1 MTDFKTDF
9 KTDFET
15 ILNRIKLEERKFV
28 VPNFEKKIKI
38 GLKELFPNLN
48 IVDTNIL
55 LEFTVFIIDLISF
68 KYHFKKEE
76 EYYNKWTQNNYR
88 DIKGTILLL
97 LPFINDE
104 NDGLLLKKLTD
115 LNQLLYAYK
124 ESAIPSSVLDE
135 IREDALRTHFEF
147 GNMGISLIPNNVKQG
162 QKEPILDL
170 YPNGVKLIYKV
181 IYDNFFG
188 LLQTLE
194 IINGKSYVNWVNII
208 PLNLQNYNES
218 DIYKATLE
226 SLEKAPQNKPLVNT
240 FVKNLYNYNGLWY
253 GDIYNVLRVRYYEEA
268 KKIKWLIFPYETTE
282 IKLYLINCL
291 DSMFNLTGIINNNFT
306 SYDDIEDNDKYEF
319 ENNINTVFV
328 NLVIRNSMFGLKTI
342 DFEVIKYLLIYLI
355 NNNNT
360 VNKSKEL
367 IITKFKLKDHEEN
380 ESKNNEDFISE
391 DKLKLEE
398 ITEQD
403 IIDCFKLIKD
413 GVIQHKHIWNY
424 LRESIDILKE
434 TAYSKFLLI
443 RDKGKYKI
451 STNYYYQP
459 FNKKMNEIFFNNKMN
474 LKNIYN
480 IAKTLSHTSKK
491 WELLERNYISL
502 DYDQKKDFIIA
513 LYFKREDWLKLQG
526 NLKRQFIGRDYTYND
541 EIDGLKRV
549 FAKSYLTIIFEEL
562 VTMGV
567 LNRFDLANDITD
579 KERLPENFGPRK
591 SMIKKLV
598 AKRFEE
604 NKDWLDSYYYLT
616 NDMYKNMDDVTI
628 EKENGTPDDKC
639 KYYKYFDLISN
650 EQEWYVFYAM
660 DWISQISFFQH
671 YIYHQVLYVTGAT
684 GQGKST
690 QVPKLLLYAL
700 KAIDYKSNGKV
711 ICTQPRIAPTVN
723 NATRIAEE
731 LGLPI
736 EQPSNTSNIK
746 IKTNNS
752 RVQYKF
758 KEDSHLDLN
767 SNYFL
772 RIVTDGSLLEEM
784 KGNATMMV
792 KNPEEQFT
800 NNNKYDIIII
810 DEAHEHNIN
819 MDIIIALARQTCYFN
834 NKVKLIIVSATMDE
848 DEPIY
853 RRYFYQNND
862 NLTYPI
868 KFPII
873 NPFTME
879 PFLPQA
885 IFMDRRYH
893 ISPPG
898 ETTQY
903 KVDEI
908 YLDHNPVVYKPN
920 SIGKAVID
928 ESKSAMTAQ
937 ELGYQKIIDICN
949 KSAKGEILFFANG
962 EREILAATEY
972 LNNVL
977 PPGNIALPYFSKLN
991 SIYKNIIEK
1000 IKEKISSI
1008 KNKRENIHTEWG
1020 VDYIEDLSV
1029 PNNIYKRSII
1039 IATNVAEASVT
1050 IDGLAYVVD
1059 NGYAKVNRYIPN
1071 LNKTLLE
1078 VGKISEASRKQRKG
1092 RVGRVGDGT
1101 VYYMYKMHG
1110 RRDIKP
1116 KCKITQEDVTSN
1128 IIDLWCDKTL
1138 DDLKTN
1144 DIDNINKLIV
1154 NINCNPNH
1162 SIFNETNDTSN
1173 SYIKKSGLYD
1183 IYKSNYKM
1191 ASRIHYKYK
1200 NIAIHQDDLLIE
1212 FCVFDS
1218 GQIIENL
1225 LDPMGRF
1232 YLIHPFE
1239 DNIERNI
1246 LNHIIKYDNKQTN
1259 TIHSNAY
1266 VYMLSKLLYSNMIV
1280 DYNAEQ
1286 FLDHRS
1292 DSMNVE
1298 RIYLKS
1304 ELAKPIRNLQKNLT
1318 LDNMEDA
1325 ITIFAAR
1332 AMGCFTQVIELR
1344 LFIELMGMTNMK
1356 ALVNESINFTKFKE
1370 IYGNSNIKS
1379 DLIFI
1384 YNIIKSF
1391 KNRFHNLLVFNLDNN
1406 IIKSLTDNVADTNIN
1421 TFKHYIKMGYTMPP
1435 SNFDANLWN
1444 KLFTKNKNGELE
1456 KEKDK
1461 VFRTDESVYDILES
1475 DIKRNESDIIKWCN
1489 NNYINSKL
1497 ILSFLNKLGTY
1508 YLVNDIGKATDDN
1521 PLDFADKFKSNF
1533 MKYLTQHTMD
1543 EKIIRS
1549 FLYGRPSQFTYS
1561 FKGDKYMTFMNHE
1574 SYNVKFAEPFYKN
1587 QPTETL
1593 TTLSCEMT
1601 FYLKYVES
1609 EDPNIIKNE
1618 VLNLHLLSQ
1627 IESKWLIPA
1636 IPLFVN
1642 PLTLPDVFTNIVNGM
1657 HIISYNNSHGIQ
1669 IFKRDIMNNW
1679 NKNFIIW
1686 NMEETPILRD
1696 FYRKI
1701 NNMIAR
1707 YLNL

>member
-1 MTDFKTDF
+1 MTDF

-15 ILNRIKLEERKFV
+15 VINKMKLTGRKFV
-28 VPNFEKKIKI
+28 VPDFEKKIQI
-38 GLKELFPNLN
+38 GLKGLFPNLN
-48 IVDTNIL
+48 DTDTNIL
-55 LEFTVFIIDLISF
+55 FEFTVFIIDLISF
-68 KYHFKKEE
+68 KYHFKKEQ

-88 DIKGTILLL
+88 DIKGAILLL

-104 NDGLLLKKLTD
+104 NNGYLLNKLTD

-124 ESAIPSSVLDE
+124 EQAIPSSVLDE
-135 IREDALRTHFEF
+135 MREEALRTHFEF
-147 GNMGISLIPNNVKQG
+147 GNMGISLIQNDMYRG
-162 QKEPILDL
+162 QKDPILDL
-170 YPNGVKLIYKV
+170 YPNDVKLIYRV
-181 IYDNFFG
+181 MYHNFFG

-194 IINGKSYVNWVNII
+194 IMNGKSYVNWVNIV
-208 PLNLQNYNES
+208 PLNLINYIES
-218 DIYKATLE
+218 DIYKATKDSFGE
-226 SLEKAPQNKPLVNT
+226 STTLYTKI
-240 FVKNLYNYNGLWY
+240 FVKNLYDYNGLWY
-253 GDIYNVLRVRYYEEA
+253 GDIYNVFRVRYYEEA
-268 KKIKWLIFPYETTE
+268 KKIKWLIFPYETNDM
-282 IKLYLINCL
+282 KLYLINCL
-291 DSMFNLTGIINNNFT
+291 DSMFNLTSIINNSSA
-306 SYDDIEDNDKYEF
+306 SYDDIDDIYKYEF
-319 ENNINTVFV
+319 ENNV
-328 NLVIRNSMFGLKTI
+328 NKVLKNLDGGNSMFGLNTI

-355 NNNNT
+355 NNNGKAESS
-360 VNKSKEL
+360 KSKEPV
-367 IITKFKLKDHEEN
+367 ITKFILKDADEN
-380 ESKNNEDFISE
+380 ESENNDDFIAE
-391 DKLKLEE
+391 DKTKVEG
-398 ITEQD
+398 ITNQD
-403 IIDCFKLIKD
+403 IIDCFKIMKD
-413 GVIQHKHIWNY
+413 NAIQDIWDY
-424 LRESIDILKE
+424 LRESVDMLKE

-443 RDKGKYKI
+443 RENGKYRINK
-451 STNYYYQP
+451 NYYYQP
-459 FNKKMNEIFFNNKMN
+459 FNDKIDIDIYKNKMN

-480 IAKTLSHTSKK
+480 IAKTLSHNDN
-491 WELLERNYISL
+491 WELLERNFISL
-502 DYDQKKDFIIA
+502 NSKSKMDFFSKLI
-513 LYFKREDWLKLQG
+513 KTDSNWLKLQG
-526 NLKRQFIGRDYTYND
+526 NMERQFKGRPYDYNQ
-541 EIDGLKRV
+541 EIDKIRICLNGI
-549 FAKSYLTIIFEEL
+549 YLIIVFEEL

-591 SMIKKLV
+591 SMIKKKM
-598 AKRFEE
+598 AERFEK
-604 NKDWLDSYYYLT
+604 NKDWQDSYYYLT
-616 NDMYKNMDDVTI
+616 NDMYKNMDNITI

-639 KYYKYFDLISN
+639 KEYKYFDLISN
-650 EQEWYVFYAM
+650 EQEWYIFYAM

-711 ICTQPRIAPTVN
+711 VCTQPRIAPTTN

-736 EQPSNTSNIK
+736 EQPNNISNVK

-752 RVQYKF
+752 KVQYKYQ
-758 KEDSHLDLN
+758 KDSHLELK

-772 RIVTDGSLLEEM
+772 RIMTDGSLLEDM
-784 KGNATMMV
+784 KGNSTMLTKAPKV
-792 KNPEEQFT
+792 KSTDPDKFI
-800 NNNKYDIIII
+800 NNNIYDIIIV

-853 RRYFYQNND
+853 RRYFYNNND

-868 KFPII
+868 KYPIN
-873 NPFTME
+873 NPFTNQM
-879 PFLPQA
+879 FLPHA

-908 YLDHNPVVYKPN
+908 YLDHNPIVYKSN
-920 SIGKAVID
+920 SSGRALVD
-928 ESKSAMTAQ
+928 ESKSALMAQ
-937 ELGYQKIIDICN
+937 ELGYMKIIEICN
-949 KSAKGEILFFANG
+949 KSSKGEILFFANG

-972 LNNVL
+972 LNKVL

-991 SIYKNIIEK
+991 KLYKDIIEK
-1000 IKEKISSI
+1000 INIKISSI

-1020 VDYIEDLSV
+1020 PEYIEDQSV
-1029 PNNIYKRSII
+1029 PDNIYKRSII

-1050 IDGLAYVVD
+1050 INGLAYVVD
-1059 NGYAKVNRYIPN
+1059 NGYAKVNRYIPK
-1071 LNKTLLE
+1071 LNNTILE

-1138 DDLKTN
+1138 DDVK
-1144 DIDNINKLIV
+1144 IDDTKNYKKLIV
-1154 NINCNPNH
+1154 SSDINSTTDPNLFKFH
-1162 SIFNETNDTSN
+1162 TTELAERNYTKS
-1173 SYIKKSGLYD
+1173 SGLNE
-1183 IYKSNYKM
+1183 IYKSNYKI
-1191 ASRIHYKYK
+1191 ASMDVYYYSMNTVTPKQFH
-1200 NIAIHQDDLLIE
+1200 
-1212 FCVFDS
+1212 VFDS
-1218 GQIIENL
+1218 GQIVDNL
-1225 LDPMGRF
+1225 LDKEGQF

-1239 DNIERNI
+1239 DNLERNI
-1246 LNHIIKYDNKQTN
+1246 LNNIIKYDNMN
-1259 TIHSNAY
+1259 SNSIPPKAH

-1280 DYNAEQ
+1280 DSNAER
-1286 FLDHRS
+1286 FLDNRI
-1292 DSMNVE
+1292 DSLNEE

-1304 ELAKPIRNLQKNLT
+1304 ELVKPIKDLKTNMT
-1318 LDNMEDA
+1318 LETTEDA

-1332 AMGCFTQVIELR
+1332 AMGCLTEVLELK
-1344 LFIELMGMTNMK
+1344 LFIDLMGMTNMK
-1356 ALVNESINFTKFKE
+1356 ELVNESINYKKFKE

-1384 YNIIKSF
+1384 YNIIKAF
-1391 KNRFHNLLVFNLDNN
+1391 KNRFSNLLVFKLADNN
-1406 IIKSLTDNVADTNIN
+1406 FVKLLSDSVADTNIDK
-1421 TFKHYIKMGYTMPP
+1421 FKQYIKMGLTTPP

-1444 KLFTKNKNGELE
+1444 KLFTENKNGRLN

-1461 VFRTDESVYDILES
+1461 LFRTDQSVYDILKR
-1475 DIKRNESDIIKWCN
+1475 DIERNESDIIKWCDT
-1489 NNYINSKL
+1489 NYINSKL
-1497 ILSFLNKLGTY
+1497 ILKFLNKIDEY
-1508 YLVNDIGKATDDN
+1508 YLVNDIGKTDDN
-1521 PLDFADKFKSNF
+1521 PLKFADNFKSNF
-1533 MKYLTQHTMD
+1533 MKFLTQHTID

-1574 SYNVKFAEPFYKN
+1574 IFYVKFAEPYYIN
-1587 QPTETL
+1587 QPSETL
-1593 TTLSCEMT
+1593 TNLSGEMT

-1609 EDPNIIKNE
+1609 EDPNNNKNE
-1618 VLNLHLLSQ
+1618 MLNLHLLSQ
-1627 IESKWLIPA
+1627 IDSKWLIPA
-1636 IPLFVN
+1636 TPLFVN
-1642 PLTLPDVFTNIVNGM
+1642 PLTSPDVFTNIVNDRP
-1657 HIISYNNSHGIQ
+1657 IISYNNSHGVQ
-1669 IFKRDIMNNW
+1669 IFKRNIMNSW
-1679 NKNFIIW
+1679 NKSFILW
-1686 NMEETPILRD
+1686 DTEETPILND

-1707 YLNL
+1707 YLNS

>member
-1 MTDFKTDF
+1 MTDF
-9 KTDFET
+9 EI
-15 ILNRIKLEERKFV
+15 ILNRIKSLERKFV
-28 VPNFEKKIKI
+28 VPDFEKKIKI
-38 GLKELFPNLN
+38 GLKGLFPILN
-48 IVDTNIL
+48 DVDTNIL

-68 KYHFKKEE
+68 KYHFKKET
-76 EYYNKWTQNNYR
+76 EYYNKWIQNNYR
-88 DIKGTILLL
+88 DIKGVILLL
-97 LPFINDE
+97 LPFINDD
-104 NDGLLLKKLTD
+104 NNGYLLNKLTD

-124 ESAIPSSVLDE
+124 EQSIPSSVLDE
-135 IREDALRTHFEF
+135 IREEALRTHFEF
-147 GNMGISLIPNNVKQG
+147 GNMGISLIPNNMTRE
-162 QKEPILDL
+162 QKESILDL
-170 YPNGVKLIYKV
+170 YPNGKKLIYTV
-181 IYDNFFG
+181 IYHNFFG

-194 IINGKSYVNWVNII
+194 IINGKSYVNWVNIV
-208 PLNLQNYNES
+208 PLNLANYNES
-218 DIYKATLE
+218 AIYKATYD
-226 SLEKAPQNKPLVNT
+226 SLVEDSQNSFSTPR
-240 FVKNLYNYNGLWY
+240 FVKKLYDYSGLWY
-253 GDIYNVLRVRYYEEA
+253 GDIYNVFRVRYYEDA
-268 KKIKWLIFPYETTE
+268 KKIKWLIFPYETNE
-282 IKLYLINCL
+282 MKLYLINCL
-291 DSMFNLTGIINNNFT
+291 DSMFNLTSIINNNFK
-306 SYDDIEDNDKYEF
+306 SYADIEDIDKYEF
-319 ENNINTVFV
+319 ENNVNTVFV
-328 NLVIRNSMFGLKTI
+328 NLVLGNSMFGLNTI

-355 NNNNT
+355 NNTNVKNSERP
-360 VNKSKEL
+360 V
-367 IITKFKLKDHEEN
+367 ITKFKLKDMEET
-380 ESKNNEDFISE
+380 ETINNDDFIKE
-391 DKLKLEE
+391 DTKKVEE
-398 ITEQD
+398 ITNQD
-403 IIDCFKLIKD
+403 IIDCFKFVKENNIRD
-413 GVIQHKHIWNY
+413 IWNY
-424 LRESIDILKE
+424 LRESIDMLKE

-443 RDKGKYKI
+443 RENNKYKI
-451 STNYYYQP
+451 STNYYYEP
-459 FNKKMNEIFFNNKMN
+459 FNKEIKKNQSENRMN

-480 IAKTLSHTSKK
+480 VAKTLSHNKE
-491 WELLERNYISL
+491 WEQLERNFISL
-502 DYDQKKDFIIA
+502 EYTSKTIFFTKLTINNSN
-513 LYFKREDWLKLQG
+513 WLNLQG
-526 NLKRQFIGRDYTYND
+526 NLKRQFIGRNYTYNV
-541 EIDGLKRV
+541 EIDKIR
-549 FAKSYLTIIFEEL
+549 KSINENYLTIVFEEL

-591 SMIKKLV
+591 SMIKKLL
-598 AKRFEE
+598 AKRFEG

-616 NDMYKNMDDVTI
+616 NDMYKNMDNITI
-628 EKENGTPDDKC
+628 EKENGSPDDKC
-639 KYYKYFDLISN
+639 KDYKYFDLISN

-671 YIYHQVLYVTGAT
+671 YIYHQILYVTGAT

-711 ICTQPRIAPTVN
+711 VCTQPRIAPTTN

-736 EQPSNTSNIK
+736 EQPSNTSSIK

-752 RVQYKF
+752 KVQYKY
-758 KEDSHLDLN
+758 KEDSHQDLN

-772 RIVTDGSLLEEM
+772 KIVTDGSLLEEM
-784 KGNATMMV
+784 KSNATMLV
-792 KNPEEQFT
+792 KTPDKKFI
-800 NNNKYDIIII
+800 NNNIYDIIIV

-868 KFPII
+868 KYPIL
-873 NPFTME
+873 NPFTMV

-908 YLDHNPVVYKPN
+908 YLDNDPVVYKPN
-920 SIGKAVID
+920 NTID

-937 ELGYQKIIDICN
+937 ELGYQRIIEICN
-949 KSAKGEILFFANG
+949 KSIKGEILFFANG
-962 EREILAATEY
+962 EKEILAATEY
-972 LNNVL
+972 LNKVL

-991 SIYKNIIEK
+991 RVYKEIIEK
-1000 IKEKISSI
+1000 INIKISSI

-1020 VDYIEDLSV
+1020 PEYIEDQSV
-1029 PNNIYKRSII
+1029 PNNIYKRSVI

-1050 IDGLAYVVD
+1050 INGLAYVVD
-1059 NGYAKVNRYIPN
+1059 NGYAKVNQYNPK
-1071 LNKTLLE
+1071 LNKTTLN
-1078 VGKISEASRKQRKG
+1078 VDKISEASRKQRKG

-1116 KCKITQEDVTSN
+1116 KCKITQEDVTNN

-1138 DDLKTN
+1138 DDVKIEDFN
-1144 DIDNINKLIV
+1144 NINKLIV
-1154 NINCNPNH
+1154 NRNSNPNH
-1162 SIFNETNDTSN
+1162 STFNQNNDTSN

-1183 IYKSNYKM
+1183 IYKTNYKV
-1191 ASRIHYKYK
+1191 AQNTHYKYK
-1200 NIAIHQDDLLIE
+1200 NIEISRDEFPLE

-1218 GQIIENL
+1218 GMIIDNL
-1225 LDPMGRF
+1225 LDKTGIF

-1239 DNIERNI
+1239 DNIERNV
-1246 LNHIIKYDNKQTN
+1246 LNNIIKYDNKQTN
-1259 TIHSNAY
+1259 MIHPKAF

-1292 DSMNVE
+1292 DSINTE

-1304 ELAKPIRNLQKNLT
+1304 ELVNPIKNLQKNLT
-1318 LDNMEDA
+1318 LDNIEDA
-1325 ITIFAAR
+1325 ITLFSAR
-1332 AMGCFTQVIELR
+1332 AMGCFTQVLELKI
-1344 LFIELMGMTNMK
+1344 FIDLMGMTNMK

-1391 KNRFHNLLVFNLDNN
+1391 KNRFSNLLVFNLDNN
-1406 IIKSLTDNVADTNIN
+1406 MIKSLTDNVADTNIN
-1421 TFKHYIKMGYTMPP
+1421 TFKKYIKMGYTTPP
-1435 SNFDANLWN
+1435 SNFDPNLWN

-1461 VFRTDESVYDILES
+1461 VFRTDESVYDILER

-1508 YLVNDIGKATDDN
+1508 YLVNDISTTADDN
-1521 PLDFADKFKSNF
+1521 PLIFADNFKSNF
-1533 MKYLTQHTMD
+1533 MKFLTQYTMD

-1561 FKGDKYMTFMNHE
+1561 FRGDKYMTFINHE
-1574 SYNVKFAEPFYKN
+1574 IFNVKFAEPFYKN

-1593 TTLSCEMT
+1593 TTLSGEMT

-1609 EDPNIIKNE
+1609 EDPNIINNE

-1642 PLTLPDVFTNIVNGM
+1642 PLTLPDVFTNIGKAANDTP
-1657 HIISYNNSHGIQ
+1657 IIQYNNSHGVQ
-1669 IFKRDIMNNW
+1669 IFKREIINNW
-1679 NKNFIIW
+1679 NKSFILWDI
-1686 NMEETPILRD
+1686 EETPILKD

-1701 NNMIAR
+1701 NNMISK
-1707 YLNL
+1707 YINL

>member
-1 MTDFKTDF
+1 MTDF

-15 ILNRIKLEERKFV
+15 ILNRIKLEKRKFIV
-28 VPNFEKKIKI
+28 SNFEKKIKI
-38 GLKELFPNLN
+38 GLEDLFPNLN
-48 IVDTNIL
+48 NVDTNIL
-55 LEFTVFIIDLISF
+55 FEFTVFIIDLISF

-88 DIKGTILLL
+88 DIKGVILLL

-104 NDGLLLKKLTD
+104 NNGFLLKKLTD

-124 ESAIPSSVLDE
+124 EDAIPSSVLNE
-135 IREDALRTHFEF
+135 IRENALRTHFEF
-147 GNMGISLIPNNVKQG
+147 GNMGISLIQNNVKQE

-170 YPNGVKLIYKV
+170 FPNGVKLIYRV
-181 IYDNFFG
+181 MYDNFFG

-194 IINGKSYVNWVNII
+194 IINGKSYVNWVNIV
-208 PLNLQNYNES
+208 PLNLINYNES
-218 DIYKATLE
+218 DIYKATKE
-226 SLEKAPQNKPLVNT
+226 SLVEDLRNQFSANT
-240 FVKNLYNYNGLWY
+240 ISKKIYNYSGLWY
-253 GDIYNVLRVRYYEEA
+253 GDIYNVFRVRYYEEA
-268 KKIKWLIFPYETTE
+268 KKIKWLIFPYETNE
-282 IKLYLINCL
+282 KQLYLINCL

-328 NLVIRNSMFGLKTI
+328 NLVIRNSMFGLNTI

-355 NNNNT
+355 NNNTINE
-360 VNKSKEL
+360 SKEP
-367 IITKFKLKDHEEN
+367 IITKFKLKDTEET
-380 ESKNNEDFISE
+380 ETENNDDFIKE

-403 IIDCFKLIKD
+403 IINCFKLIKD
-413 GVIQHKHIWNY
+413 GIIQHKYIWNY
-424 LRESIDILKE
+424 LRESIDMLKE

-443 RDKGKYKI
+443 RKNGKYMI
-451 STNYYYQP
+451 STTYYYQP
-459 FNKKMNEIFFNNKMN
+459 FNNKMNEEPSENKMN

-480 IAKTLSHTSKK
+480 IAKTLSHNER
-491 WELLERNYISL
+491 WELLERNFISL
-502 DYDQKKDFIIA
+502 DYDSKTNFFNK
-513 LYFKREDWLKLQG
+513 LNSNTSRWVNLQG
-526 NLKRQFIGRDYTYND
+526 NLKRQFIGKNYDYDN
-541 EIDGLKRV
+541 EIERIRSGLNKN
-549 FAKSYLTIIFEEL
+549 YLTIVFEEL

-567 LNRFDLANDITD
+567 LNRFDLANNITD
-579 KERLPENFGPRK
+579 KEQLPENFGPRK

-598 AKRFEE
+598 AKRFEK

-616 NDMYKNMDDVTI
+616 NDMYKNMDNITI

-639 KYYKYFDLISN
+639 KDYKYFDLISN
-650 EQEWYVFYAM
+650 EQGWNLFYAM

-671 YIYHQVLYVTGAT
+671 YIYHQILYVTGAT

-711 ICTQPRIAPTVN
+711 VCTQPRIAPTVN

-736 EQPSNTSNIK
+736 EQPSNTSNVN

-752 RVQYKF
+752 MVQYKYQQ
-758 KEDSHLDLN
+758 DSHLDLN

-784 KGNATMMV
+784 KSNSTMMI
-792 KNPEEQFT
+792 KSPNKQFT
-800 NNNKYDIIII
+800 NNNKYDIIIV

-868 KFPII
+868 KYQIL
-873 NPFTME
+873 NPFTE
-879 PFLPQA
+879 QPFLPQA

-908 YLDHNPVVYKPN
+908 YLDNDPVVYKSN

-928 ESKSAMTAQ
+928 ESKSAMVAQ
-937 ELGYQKIIDICN
+937 ELGYQKIIEICN

-972 LNNVL
+972 LNKML

-991 SIYKNIIEK
+991 PIYKNIIEK
-1000 IKEKISSI
+1000 INIKISSI

-1020 VDYIEDLSV
+1020 AEYIEDQSV
-1029 PNNIYKRSII
+1029 PDNIYKRSII

-1050 IDGLAYVVD
+1050 IEGLAYVVD

-1138 DDLKTN
+1138 DDVKID
-1144 DIDNINKLIV
+1144 DIDNINKLI
-1154 NINCNPNH
+1154 INRYTDPNLFTFRN
-1162 SIFNETNDTSN
+1162 SNNNER
-1173 SYIKKSGLYD
+1173 SYTKIKGLYD
-1183 IYKSNYKM
+1183 IYKTNYKGAIGETYYYGM
-1191 ASRIHYKYK
+1191 DSRTPIQFY
-1200 NIAIHQDDLLIE
+1200 
-1212 FCVFDS
+1212 VFDN
-1218 GQIIENL
+1218 GMIIENL
-1225 LDPMGRF
+1225 LDQTGSF

-1246 LNHIIKYDNKQTN
+1246 LNRIIKYDNKQTDI
-1259 TIHSNAY
+1259 IHPKAF

-1286 FLDHRS
+1286 FLDHHS

-1332 AMGCFTQVIELR
+1332 AMGCFTQVLELR
-1344 LFIELMGMTNMK
+1344 LFIEVMGMTNMK

-1391 KNRFHNLLVFNLDNN
+1391 KNRFSNLLVFNLDNN
-1406 IIKSLTDNVADTNIN
+1406 TIKSLTDTVADTNIN
-1421 TFKHYIKMGYTMPP
+1421 TFKKYIKMGYTIPP

-1456 KEKDK
+1456 KAKDN
-1461 VFRTDESVYDILES
+1461 VFRTDKSIYDILEK

-1489 NNYINSKL
+1489 NNYINSEL
-1497 ILSFLNKLGTY
+1497 IVSFLNKLGTY
-1508 YLVNDIGKATDDN
+1508 YLVNNIGKTTDDN
-1521 PLDFADKFKSNF
+1521 PLEFADKFESNF
-1533 MKYLTQHTMD
+1533 MKFLTQHTID

-1561 FKGDKYMTFMNHE
+1561 FRGDKYMTFMNHE
-1574 SYNVKFAEPFYKN
+1574 LYNVKFAEPFYKN

-1593 TTLSCEMT
+1593 TTLSGEMT
-1601 FYLKYVES
+1601 FYLKYIER
-1609 EDPNIIKNE
+1609 EDPNTIKNE

-1642 PLTLPDVFTNIVNGM
+1642 PLTLPDVFTNIVNDM
-1657 HIISYNNSHGIQ
+1657 SIISYNNSHGIQ
-1669 IFKRDIMNNW
+1669 IFKRDIINNW
-1679 NKNFIIW
+1679 NKSFILW
-1686 NMEETPILRD
+1686 NMEETPILRE

-1701 NNMIAR
+1701 NNMISR
-1707 YLNL
+1707 YLNF